1 MNFLIE
7 GKDKTHDYYRAILR
21 DHMETGL
28 ESQQH
33 QHVAGAYQ
41 KEIVSRLSTV
51 GEVGTFTEP
60 QMLHALADLFGAG
73 YDTTLATLRWV
84 LLYLAI
90 NPEAQKRV
98 QNELHDVAA
107 SKGELGVFLMFLGG
121 DCHFPID

>member
-7 GKDKTHDYYRAILR
+7 GKEKTHDYYRAILR
-21 DHMETGL
+21 DHMEAGL
-28 ESQQH
+28 DEQQN

-41 KEIVSRLSTV
+41 REILSRLSTT
-51 GEVGTFTEP
+51 GDVGTFTEP

-90 NPEAQKRV
+90 NPEAQERV
-98 QNELHDVAA
+98 QTELKDVVN
-107 SKGELGVFLMFLGG
+107 SKGEYLNQN
-121 DCHFPID
+121 

>member
-1 MNFLIE
+1 MKFLIE

-21 DHMETGL
+21 DHVAAGL
-28 ESQQH
+28 ENH
-33 QHVAGAYQ
+33 QNEHVAGAYQ
-41 KEIVSRLSTV
+41 QEIVSRLSTV

-90 NPEAQKRV
+90 NPDAQKRV
-98 QNELHDVAA
+98 QTELQEVSA
-107 SKGELGVFLMFLGG
+107 SKGKHSVLKLIKVDTAKL
-121 DCHFPID
+121 